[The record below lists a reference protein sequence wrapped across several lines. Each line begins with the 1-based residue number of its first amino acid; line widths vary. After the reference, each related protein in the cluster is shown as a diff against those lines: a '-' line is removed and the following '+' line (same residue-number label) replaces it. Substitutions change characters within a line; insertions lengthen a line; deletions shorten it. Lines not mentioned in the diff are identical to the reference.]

1 MDNGW
6 SHTDQNCCI
15 TGGWAP
21 LTVFKGDGYLVREEG
36 QVNFSS
42 ACGKGRAFSLSTRKF
57 NVTLFL
63 LSLCSDLR
71 FVDTTVNQTTRPQL
85 PMLSSSRDSGSERPG
100 QGAVAWQSP
109 QTAERRTQEGRRFGS
124 VRPVVS
130 LSLLL
135 FVLRLVTSSLQGTQD
150 ARRGQGQARAL
161 RLALLLPSMLSVVVR
176 TVHALGSVRIR

>member
-1 MDNGW
+1 VDNGW

-71 FVDTTVNQTTRPQL
+71 FVDTTVNQTTLDDQTPVAYAELFWKWCGRSSR
-85 PMLSSSRDSGSERPG
+85 LSSSCFR
-100 QGAVAWQSP
+100 
-109 QTAERRTQEGRRFGS
+109 
-124 VRPVVS
+124 
-130 LSLLL
+130 LSS
-135 FVLRLVTSSLQGTQD
+135 LVTSHK
-150 ARRGQGQARAL
+150 ARA
-161 RLALLLPSMLSVVVR
+161 RARPAREAKGLALLLPMLSVVVAQFWE
-176 TVHALGSVRIR
+176 VYLMNYFKGIFG